1 MWPRQTH
8 CGRSTSSATL
18 DPEKFDC
25 MQILTNNKCQK
36 SLEYLGL
43 NLTSLLIEQLCT
55 VHHLLDGIIQYL
67 THLTLCAIAFR
78 RHDMARYRPPWPMA
92 AMATP
97 HELLQ
102 RSCQGLPG
110 HKALVA
116 GPRKAATCSGV
127 TASRIFFCP
136 NGWLGWLGWLG
147 SPLQSPHGI
156 VMAVKSKKTCA
167 AWTNANQQLR
177 SRIEETWRT
186 QGHGKNAK
194 YVIYRNI

>member
-1 MWPRQTH
+1 
-8 CGRSTSSATL
+8 
-18 DPEKFDC
+18 
-25 MQILTNNKCQK
+25 
-36 SLEYLGL
+36 
-43 NLTSLLIEQLCT
+43 
-55 VHHLLDGIIQYL
+55 
-67 THLTLCAIAFR
+67 
-78 RHDMARYRPPWPMA
+78 MAHGHA
-92 AMATP
+92 ATP

-136 NGWLGWLGWLG
+136 NGWLGWLG

-167 AWTNANQQLR
+167 EGLGPMRNNFEVEQKRLGEPKDMARMQNI
-177 SRIEETWRT
+177 SYIE
-186 QGHGKNAK
+186 
-194 YVIYRNI
+194 IYRKK

>member
-127 TASRIFFCP
+127 SAS
-136 NGWLGWLGWLG
+136 
-147 SPLQSPHGI
+147 GI
-156 VMAVKSKKTCA
+156 LPQWPQWALAWMAWMAWIPTPEPPWNCDGRQEQEDLCCLDQCESTTSK
-167 AWTNANQQLR
+167 
-177 SRIEETWRT
+177 
-186 QGHGKNAK
+186 
-194 YVIYRNI
+194 